1 MLDEQSQNAY
11 LNLINALL
19 TCPNGQE
26 AEILK
31 SNQEL
36 IDTGLLQTMEQV
48 AAMLVG
54 QGNQNAANWLRNVA
68 AQLAKVIANS
78 SVVTTDEHQNFLLQ
92 VLQAMEESK
101 GNPQLIYPLLQANL
115 NKLDDNFAK
124 ILQDWATANILGAL
138 SLQVVGRV
146 RSLAYLSKLIQEFPL
161 GSKAI
166 NLEIA
171 IIGYEVVLTFFTRLQ
186 LLESCVEIQNN
197 LGAAYS
203 DRIRGNRAENLEKAI
218 QYYQA
223 TLQVYTREASPEDW
237 AGTQYNLSIAY
248 RERIC
253 GDRAENLEQA
263 LYYCQT
269 ALQVYTRQVFPE
281 RWAMTLNNLGI
292 AYNDRIRGDRAEN
305 IEAAICCYQKA
316 LQVGTHQEFPQHW
329 ADIQTNVGNAYIN
342 RINGD
347 WGQNLEQAIT
357 CYQVALQV
365 RTREACPQD
374 WADIQTNLATAY
386 YKRIR
391 GKRAENFEQAITCY
405 QSALQIRTREAFP
418 QQWAAIQNNLG
429 VAYSDRIR
437 GERAENLEQTIQC
450 YEAALQVHTLE
461 AYPQRWAETQNNL
474 GTAYSDRIRGER
486 TQNLELAITAFQA
499 ALQVYTYE
507 VFPEQW
513 AMTQNNL
520 GVAYR
525 ERICGERAEN
535 LELALRCHQAT
546 LKVRTRETLPQQ
558 WADTQHKLGIVY
570 SNRIRGDCAENLE
583 QAIQC
588 YQAALEVRTREAC
601 PQDWA
606 MTQNSLGNA
615 YSSRVRGDR
624 AENLEQAIQCYQAA
638 LEVRTREACPQDWA
652 MTQNS
657 LGNAYSSRVRGDRAE
672 NLEQAI
678 QCYQAALEVRTHEA
692 SPEQWAM
699 LQTNLGNAYCKS
711 CYSDQVENSQ
721 QAIHYYQAALQVYT
735 HEAFPEQWANIQ
747 NGLGLAYRKQG
758 QTAEAIAC
766 FRSALKIHT
775 SIANPAECLRT
786 GKNFGDTALEAGQWS
801 EAIEGYGVA
810 IEAVEIS
817 RSWGSTDA
825 RRQEILKEA
834 VIVYMNLVQ
843 ACINNGQLDNA
854 IEYIERSRSR
864 HLADLMASNNLYQG
878 GELSSEV
885 QHYLQ
890 QYESLQQL
898 IDQER
903 FSNNSDNERELSRIG
918 TRRSDRAALEAYNRT
933 VKSLEAEKQQIW
945 EQLRRLDPVL
955 AGQVQVSASNLG
967 RMQQLIDHRTTAIL
981 SFYTTRNDTHVF
993 VVRQNQ
999 ITCHSCLGQGL
1010 ETLHDRLIADKWLR
1024 LYAASCDPT
1033 QTKQE
1038 QNQLKTAWINKFS
1051 PFLTELAQRLQVDRL
1066 IAQHLSGIEELIL
1079 VPHLYL
1085 HQIPFAALPLGNS
1098 QYLGDKFL
1106 IRYIPS
1112 CQILEFCSN
1121 RPQLGSQLIY
1131 GVVEDATED
1140 LPCASFEG
1148 EQIAQLYNI
1157 PDSLRLKGRSQA
1169 TISHY
1174 RRLLQEQKVQAL
1186 LSSHHAQSRLD
1197 NPLESKL
1204 YLGDGSITLGQ
1215 LMTPGWRLPQLSDV
1229 FLSCCET
1236 GLGVTELTNF
1246 FKDNSGESLGQVG
1259 RDLGQGCITLDC
1271 GAGLVVRS
1279 YSYP

>member
-1 MLDEQSQNAY
+1 
-11 LNLINALL
+11 
-19 TCPNGQE
+19 
-26 AEILK
+26 
-31 SNQEL
+31 
-36 IDTGLLQTMEQV
+36 
-48 AAMLVG
+48 
-54 QGNQNAANWLRNVA
+54 
-68 AQLAKVIANS
+68 
-78 SVVTTDEHQNFLLQ
+78 
-92 VLQAMEESK
+92 
-101 GNPQLIYPLLQANL
+101 
-115 NKLDDNFAK
+115 
-124 ILQDWATANILGAL
+124 
-138 SLQVVGRV
+138 
-146 RSLAYLSKLIQEFPL
+146 
-161 GSKAI
+161 
-166 NLEIA
+166 
-171 IIGYEVVLTFFTRLQ
+171 
-186 LLESCVEIQNN
+186 
-197 LGAAYS
+197 
-203 DRIRGNRAENLEKAI
+203 
-218 QYYQA
+218 
-223 TLQVYTREASPEDW
+223 
-237 AGTQYNLSIAY
+237 
-248 RERIC
+248 
-253 GDRAENLEQA
+253 
-263 LYYCQT
+263 
-269 ALQVYTRQVFPE
+269 
-281 RWAMTLNNLGI
+281 
-292 AYNDRIRGDRAEN
+292 
-305 IEAAICCYQKA
+305 
-316 LQVGTHQEFPQHW
+316 
-329 ADIQTNVGNAYIN
+329 
-342 RINGD
+342 
-347 WGQNLEQAIT
+347 
-357 CYQVALQV
+357 
-365 RTREACPQD
+365 
-374 WADIQTNLATAY
+374 
-386 YKRIR
+386 
-391 GKRAENFEQAITCY
+391 
-405 QSALQIRTREAFP
+405 
-418 QQWAAIQNNLG
+418 
-429 VAYSDRIR
+429 
-437 GERAENLEQTIQC
+437 
-450 YEAALQVHTLE
+450 
-461 AYPQRWAETQNNL
+461 
-474 GTAYSDRIRGER
+474 
-486 TQNLELAITAFQA
+486 
-499 ALQVYTYE
+499 
-507 VFPEQW
+507 
-513 AMTQNNL
+513 
-520 GVAYR
+520 
-525 ERICGERAEN
+525 
-535 LELALRCHQAT
+535 
-546 LKVRTRETLPQQ
+546 
-558 WADTQHKLGIVY
+558 
-570 SNRIRGDCAENLE
+570 
-583 QAIQC
+583 

-606 MTQNSLGNA
+606 
-615 YSSRVRGDR
+615 
-624 AENLEQAIQCYQAA
+624 I
-638 LEVRTREACPQDWA
+638 
-652 MTQNS
+652 TQNS

-1085 HQIPFAALPLGNS
+1085 H
-1098 QYLGDKFL
+1098 
-1106 IRYIPS
+1106 
-1112 CQILEFCSN
+1112 
-1121 RPQLGSQLIY
+1121 
-1131 GVVEDATED
+1131 
-1140 LPCASFEG
+1140 
-1148 EQIAQLYNI
+1148 
-1157 PDSLRLKGRSQA
+1157 
-1169 TISHY
+1169 
-1174 RRLLQEQKVQAL
+1174 
-1186 LSSHHAQSRLD
+1186 
-1197 NPLESKL
+1197 
-1204 YLGDGSITLGQ
+1204 
-1215 LMTPGWRLPQLSDV
+1215 
-1229 FLSCCET
+1229 
-1236 GLGVTELTNF
+1236 
-1246 FKDNSGESLGQVG
+1246 
-1259 RDLGQGCITLDC
+1259 
-1271 GAGLVVRS
+1271 
-1279 YSYP
+1279 